1 MTYLIA
7 GVVVISLIAVLMLI
21 FGKKGG
27 GISAGGSGEHKNQAQ
42 IIRLANKKL
51 AKDPYDPEGLFP
63 IGDIYFSKQLWD
75 KAFPVYMQL
84 SKLPREK
91 LTEEEYFL
99 VLLRC
104 GICAVHQNKFQEAVM
119 SLSEAY
125 NLNSRNFEVNY
136 YLGLACFK
144 SQQYEKAIPCF
155 KKALIA
161 KSDAEGVYFYLGQA
175 LYFTKKYR
183 DSLPCFKKALDED
196 PSNKE
201 ALYDMADAMTEEG
214 HGEKAIKVFMH
225 LRPDPVY
232 GSKSC
237 LHAGVYHRK
246 IGDNET
252 AIQDFEIGLKH
263 ENALPEIK
271 LEIEYNLAQ
280 VYFEKNQVAKGLTL
294 LKTIRNLNSNYKDVN
309 ALISRYQELSQN
321 SNLQI
326 YLSAGSSDFVTLCRK
341 FIAARYK
348 NARVKIQDIN
358 VGPVFTDIVAD
369 VSTLKWSN
377 VEVYRFFRTSG
388 STGELYVREF
398 HGHIQ
403 DIKADRG
410 FCVSAGTFTEEGR
423 KYTEGRP
430 IDLIEKTEL
439 VKVLKVISI

>member
-7 GVVVISLIAVLMLI
+7 GVVVVSLIAVLMLI

-27 GISAGGSGEHKNQAQ
+27 GSSVSGSGEHKSQAQ

-99 VLLRC
+99 VLLRY

-136 YLGLACFK
+136 YLGRACFK

-246 IGDNET
+246 VGDTET

-263 ENALPEIK
+263 ENALPEVK

-280 VYFEKNQVAKGLTL
+280 VYFEKNQVAKGLPL
-294 LKTIRNLNSNYKDVN
+294 SKPLKDMDVFPTM
-309 ALISRYQELSQN
+309 LVQM
-321 SNLQI
+321 
-326 YLSAGSSDFVTLCRK
+326 
-341 FIAARYK
+341 
-348 NARVKIQDIN
+348 VKIGEETGNIEDMMEKVADLYDREVDLATESLTQAMEPLTMVVMACI
-358 VGPVFTDIVAD
+358 VGMIVAA
-369 VSTLKWSN
+369 
-377 VEVYRFFRTSG
+377 VYG
-388 STGELYVREF
+388 
-398 HGHIQ
+398 
-403 DIKADRG
+403 
-410 FCVSAGTFTEEGR
+410 
-423 KYTEGRP
+423 P
-430 IDLIEKTEL
+430 IMSMYDGIDNL
-439 VKVLKVISI
+439 

>member
-7 GVVVISLIAVLMLI
+7 AVVVVTLIAVLMLI
-21 FGKKGG
+21 FGKKSNSN
-27 GISAGGSGEHKNQAQ
+27 ISSGKDHKSQAQ
-42 IIRLANKKL
+42 ILRRANKKL
-51 AKDPYDPEGLFP
+51 AKDPYDTEGLFSV
-63 IGDIYFSKQLWD
+63 GEIYFSKQLWD
-75 KAFPVYMQL
+75 KAFPVYLQL

-91 LTEEEYFL
+91 LKEEEQFL
-99 VLLRC
+99 VMLRC
-104 GICAVHQNKFQEAVM
+104 GICAVYQEKFQDAVFA
-119 SLSEAY
+119 LSEAY
-125 NLNSRNFEVNY
+125 KINSRNFEVNY

-161 KSDAEGVYFYLGQA
+161 KSDAEGVYFYLGQS
-175 LYFTKKYR
+175 LYLTKKYR
-183 DSLPCFKKALDED
+183 DCLPCFKKALDEE

-237 LHAGVYHRK
+237 LHAGIYHKK
-246 IGDNET
+246 IGDIEN

-263 ENALPEIK
+263 ENALPEIR
-271 LEIEYNLAQ
+271 LEIEYHLAQ
-280 VYFEKNQVAKGLTL
+280 VYFGKNQIAKGLAL
-294 LKTIRNLNSNYKDVN
+294 LKTIRNTNSNYKDVN

-326 YLSAGSSDFVTLCRK
+326 YLNAGSSDFIALCRK
-341 FIAARYK
+341 FIAINYK
-348 NARVKIQDIN
+348 NALVKIQDVN
-358 VGPVFTDIVAD
+358 FGPVFTDIVAE

-388 STGELYVREF
+388 SIGELYVREF

-410 FCVSAGTFTEEGR
+410 FCISAGSFTEEAR
-423 KYTEGRP
+423 KYIEGRP
-430 IDLIEKTEL
+430 IDLVEKTDL
-439 VKVLKVISI
+439 VKILKHISI